1 MRRRRG
7 PDLGDADI
15 RLMLQ
20 LALRANRVVAHG
32 MPSGEGRAGLASA
45 AGGISAH
52 LTLCSVHM
60 TGPSCF
66 GDFCQ

>member
-32 MPSGEGRAGLASA
+32 MPAGVGGAGPHPALSQRERGLLIRTAQVWQAPLAASPR
-45 AGGISAH
+45 
-52 LTLCSVHM
+52 T
-60 TGPSCF
+60 
-66 GDFCQ
+66 